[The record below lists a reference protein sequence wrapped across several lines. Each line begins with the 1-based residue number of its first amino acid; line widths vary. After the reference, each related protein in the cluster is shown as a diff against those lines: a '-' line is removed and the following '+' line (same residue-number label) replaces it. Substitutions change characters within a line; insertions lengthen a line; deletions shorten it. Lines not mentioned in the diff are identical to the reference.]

1 MTARTPR
8 HRVLLAVL
16 TFLLAIFACTALLRA
31 QEPAAAQSHGPAAA
45 AVPSPT
51 RARVRLIPPS
61 SSAPMELWC
70 TREN

>member
-31 QEPAAAQSHGPAAA
+31 QEPAAPQSGGPAAA
-45 AVPSPT
+45 PVASPS
-51 RARVRLIPPS
+51 A
-61 SSAPMELWC
+61 EHGC
-70 TREN
+70 G